1 MDITHSEWEEL
12 AAKISAK
19 LAARWPWLHDKEL
32 RVQTPLLSAHA
43 ELRLAELR
51 LSSSSYSMSVHIT
64 VDSSGCI
71 SGGVA
76 EIANAVRMMSEVRD
90 AMLFVHGETDGIVV
104 WRDGECPCS
113 HCSNRGT
120 TQGRACDRCKGTG
133 KR

>member
-1 MDITHSEWEEL
+1 MNITRSEWEEL
-12 AAKISAK
+12 EAKISAK
-19 LAARWPWLHDKEL
+19 LAARWPWLHDGEL
-32 RVQTPLLSAHA
+32 RVRTPLLSAHA
-43 ELRLAELR
+43 ELRCRGNAM
-51 LSSSSYSMSVHIT
+51 SMSVRIT

-90 AMLFVHGETDGIVV
+90 AMLFVHGETDDVTV

-113 HCSNRGT
+113 HCSSKGT
-120 TQGRACDRCKGTG
+120 TQGRACGRCNGTG

>member
-1 MDITHSEWEEL
+1 MDITRNEWEEL
-12 AAKISAK
+12 EAKVSTR
-19 LAARWPWLHDKEL
+19 LAVRWPWLYDGGL

-43 ELRLAELR
+43 ELRLSNAQAMVVR
-51 LSSSSYSMSVHIT
+51 IT

-90 AMLFVHGETDGIVV
+90 AMLFVHGETDGVTV

-113 HCSNRGT
+113 HCSSKGT
-120 TQGRACDRCKGTG
+120 TQGRACGRCNGTG